1 MKGNVDAEIAD
12 PDLDAATIAAPHYI
26 SRRYL
31 RRLFEG
37 EGDSVARWIRMRRLA
52 QAIEVCMTLENH
64 CRNLLRAGFSEAD
77 LDHGGFE
84 RLVRALVALHK
95 DAPSS
100 S

>member
-1 MKGNVDAEIAD
+1 
-12 PDLDAATIAAPHYI
+12 
-26 SRRYL
+26 
-31 RRLFEG
+31 
-37 EGDSVARWIRMRRLA
+37 MRRLA

-95 DAPSS
+95 NAPSS
-100 S
+100 C